1 MNARLNSSIR
11 TTLRDTLNSS
21 SNALKNPRKRSREV
35 DSYTTKL
42 EARRPYKVRRLD
54 PEITYIF
61 SDSMDVDSDSMS
73 IDYPS
78 DESWDY
84 DMDEVYET
92 SLEDPMDLSE

>member
-1 MNARLNSSIR
+1 MKS
-11 TTLRDTLNSS
+11 
-21 SNALKNPRKRSREV
+21 
-35 DSYTTKL
+35 
-42 EARRPYKVRRLD
+42 
-54 PEITYIF
+54 

-92 SLEDPMDLSE
+92 SLEDLMDLSE